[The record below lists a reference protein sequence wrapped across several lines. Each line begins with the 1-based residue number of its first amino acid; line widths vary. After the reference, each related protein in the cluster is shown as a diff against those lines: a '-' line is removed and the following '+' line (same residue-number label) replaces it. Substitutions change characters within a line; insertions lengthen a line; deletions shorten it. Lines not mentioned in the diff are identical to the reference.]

1 MRKTIAEIHE
11 LKRQGKKISMLTAY
25 DYTSAKML
33 ESAGIPLILVGD
45 SLGQVILG
53 YDSTIPVTMEQMI
66 HHTQAVVRGTSRS
79 MVVSDMPFLSYHTDN
94 GQAIEN
100 AGRLL
105 QEGGAQAVKLE
116 GGGSKIASIVSKLT
130 ECGIP
135 VMGHIG
141 LLPQSINLVSG
152 SKVRGK
158 TAHEAAS
165 LVTDALDLEASG
177 AFALVLELIPHP
189 LARLIT
195 ESVRIPTIGIGS
207 GTGCGGQIQ
216 VLNDFLGFNLDFIPK
231 HAKPYLNL
239 NELIKDAIQRY
250 IVDVESGD
258 FPTTDQ
264 TLSMNESLLDGIIR
278 KRISHSVVR
287 GVDGA

>member
-11 LKRQGKKISMLTAY
+11 FKRHGRKISMLTAY
-25 DYTSAKML
+25 DYMSAKAL

-66 HHTQAVVRGTSRS
+66 HHTQAVVRGTSS
-79 MVVSDMPFLSYHTDN
+79 SLVVSDMPFLTYHTDHS
-94 GQAIEN
+94 QAIGN

-116 GGGSKIASIVSKLT
+116 GGSKIASIVSKLT

-141 LLPQSINLVSG
+141 LLPQSINLANG
-152 SKVRGK
+152 FKVRGK

-165 LVTDALDLEASG
+165 LVTDALDLEAAG
-177 AFALVLELIPHP
+177 AFALVLELIPEP

-195 ESVRIPTIGIGS
+195 DSVRIPTIGIGS
-207 GTGCGGQIQ
+207 GGGCDGQIQ
-216 VLNDFLGFNLDFIPK
+216 VLNDFLGFNSDFIPK
-231 HAKPYLNL
+231 HAKPYVNL
-239 NELIKDAIQRY
+239 NEIIKDAIQRY
-250 IVDVESGD
+250 IVEVESGD
-258 FPTTDQ
+258 FPTTRQ
-264 TLSMNESLLDGIIR
+264 SLSMDESLLDGIKG
-278 KRISHSVVR
+278 KRISHSTVQR
-287 GVDGA
+287 VDEA